1 MQYHPDVNK
10 DPSATTKMS
19 EINEAY
25 NTLSDP
31 DKRGKYDQFGEAGLN
46 SDQFTGSYPGGHNQ
60 GGGFSDFFTGTQ
72 NSSFFEDLLGNFFG
86 ASGSSGSYQNTADSR
101 RGNDIFFET
110 SISLEEAIS
119 GKKISI
125 QLDRQESCEECS
137 GSGAK
142 KGSSPKTCPQCNGSG
157 KVSTIQNTILGA
169 FRSVATCPK
178 CQGRGQIIEE
188 PCNKC
193 NGSGRKKNSKR
204 IDLDIPPDMSN
215 DVKIRYR
222 GFGNAGYQGGS
233 YGDLILQV
241 RLKAHPLFERRGSDL
256 FYTASISFPEAVM
269 GTSIT
274 IPTLYGN
281 EVLKIAPGTES
292 GSTFTLKGKG
302 LPLPQQN
309 KRRGQLVV
317 TVKTKIPAFNKLD
330 KDSQKLIKDLSDKL
344 KKTPAV

>member
-46 SDQFTGSYPGGHNQ
+46 SDQFTGSYPGSYGQ

-86 ASGSSGSYQNTADSR
+86 GSASSASQQNSSESR
-101 RGNDIFFET
+101 KGNDIFFET
-110 SISLEEAIS
+110 SITLEEAIS
-119 GKKISI
+119 GKKISV
-125 QLDRQESCEECS
+125 QLERFEACAECS

-157 KVSTIQNTILGA
+157 QVSTVQNTILGA

-178 CQGRGQIIEE
+178 CQGRGQIIEDPCE
-188 PCNKC
+188 PCK
-193 NGSGRKKNSKR
+193 GSGRKKNSKR
-204 IDLDIPPDMSN
+204 IDLDIPPGMSD

-233 YGDLILQV
+233 TGDLILRI
-241 RLKAHPLFERRGSDL
+241 RLKAHPLFERKGSDL
-256 FYTASISFPEAVM
+256 YYTATISFPEAVM

-274 IPTLYGN
+274 IPSLYGD
-281 EVLKIAPGTES
+281 EVLKINPGTES
-292 GSTFTLKGKG
+292 GSTFVLKGKG
-302 LPLPQQN
+302 LPMPQQN
-309 KRRGQLVV
+309 KRKGQLVV
-317 TVKTKIPAFNKLD
+317 TVKTSIPAFNKLD
-330 KDSQKLIKDLSDKL
+330 KDSQKLIKELSDKL
-344 KKTPAV
+344 KKPV